1 MMKIIFGAVG
11 AEGLGNITINEEVG
25 RLETE
30 MLDQDTVTQMAGS
43 HRTFPM
49 SEDAEQLL
57 RILPG

>member
-30 MLDQDTVTQMAGS
+30 VLDQDTVTKMASS
-43 HRTFPM
+43 HRTLPM

-57 RILPG
+57 RILLG